1 MNGRTAFVHRYLD
14 PSESLLEILF
24 GLIMAFTI
32 TAGARL
38 LSAPHELV
46 VGELAIAV
54 LGCNLAWGIID
65 GGFYLLGTIFN
76 RNRRISFVRRLQGA
90 ANEAEAMKLVREEFE
105 FELEDEQAISPDD
118 QADLYAHLLNR
129 FRRAKTARAHLHRR
143 DYVAAL
149 LIVMLVTA
157 TAIPGLIFLAVVR
170 DPMHALRMANIAQ
183 IGLLF
188 AVGYGWASFT
198 AAAPWLA
205 GVIITILGLLL
216 TVIAVALG
224 G

>member
-1 MNGRTAFVHRYLD
+1 MNGRTAFVHHYLD

-46 VGELAIAV
+46 VGELATAV

-90 ANEAEAMKLVREEFE
+90 ANEAEAMKLVREEFD
-105 FELEDEQAISPDD
+105 LEDEPAMSPDD

-129 FRRAKTARAHLHRR
+129 FRRAKAARAHLHRR

-157 TAIPGLIFLAVVR
+157 AAIPGLIFLALVR
-170 DPMHALRMANIAQ
+170 DPMHALRMANISQ

-198 AAAPWLA
+198 AATPWLA
-205 GVIITILGLLL
+205 GAIITILGLLL

>member
-1 MNGRTAFVHRYLD
+1 MSERLAFVHRYLD

-38 LSAPHELV
+38 LSAPYELA

-65 GGFYLLGTIFN
+65 SGFYLLGTIFN
-76 RNRRISFVRRLQGA
+76 RNRRISFVRKLQAA
-90 ANEAEAMKLVREEFE
+90 ANEAEALKLIREEFD
-105 FELEDEQAISPDD
+105 LEDVPGMSPDHK
-118 QADLYAHLLNR
+118 ATFHARLLIMLRHAN
-129 FRRAKTARAHLHRR
+129 TARARLRRR

-157 TAIPGLIFLAVVR
+157 TAIPGLIFLALVH
-170 DPMHALRMANIAQ
+170 DPLHALRMANIAQ

-198 AAAPWLA
+198 AATPWHA
-205 GVIITILGLLL
+205 GLIITILGLLL

>member
-1 MNGRTAFVHRYLD
+1 MNGWTAFVHRYLD

-76 RNRRISFVRRLQGA
+76 RNRRISFVRRLHSA
-90 ANEAEAMKLVREEFE
+90 TNEAEAMKLVREEFD
-105 FELEDEQAISPDD
+105 LEDEPAMSPDD
-118 QADLYAHLLNR
+118 QADLYVHLLNG
-129 FRRAKTARAHLHRR
+129 FRGAKIARAQLHRC

-157 TAIPGLIFLAVVR
+157 TAIPGLIFLALVR

-198 AAAPWLA
+198 AATPWLA
-205 GVIITILGLLL
+205 GAIITILGLLL